1 MAVNPI
7 PEGHGRVTPSIV
19 VAGAA
24 KAIEWYRQALG
35 AEEVSRFEGPGGRI
49 MHAEIKI
56 GDSYIMM
63 GDEMPE
69 YGARGP
75 GLLGGTPVSFFLYGP
90 DVDKA
95 WQRAVDAGAQV
106 VMPLAD
112 QFWGDRSG
120 CVADPFGH
128 QWWISQRVKNM
139 TTEELRKAGDAM
151 FSEPAGT

>member
-7 PEGHGRVTPSIV
+7 PAGYGTVTPSLV

-35 AEEVSRFEGPGGRI
+35 AEEVSRYEGPDGRI
-49 MHAEIKI
+49 MHAEIRI
-56 GDSYIMM
+56 GDSHIMM
-63 GDEMPE
+63 GDEMQE

-75 GLLGGTPVSFFLYGP
+75 GLLGGTPVSFFIYGP

-95 WQRAVDAGAQV
+95 WQRAVDAGAKV
-106 VMPLAD
+106 VMPLTD

-120 CVADPFGH
+120 CIADPFGH
-128 QWWISQRVKNM
+128 QWWISQRIKNM
-139 TTEELRKAGDAM
+139 TREELRQAADAM
-151 FSEPAGT
+151 FSQPAGQ